1 MDLKLDGGSVPGLGK
16 ELRDRKAA
24 QTQSADS
31 RQRRVSFVRPGSVL
45 VALDTWVHKVHRNR
59 LTAVTQWIS
68 CLQRKGGGSQ
78 ELPGKGGLA
87 LTRAGHGTQQVCRH
101 WTLKAPKHWAQ
112 VHKHLQAKPCQP
124 HMGEDKRKRALLQR
138 WPTLTE
144 VSTRLCKFNTRS
156 ETRCPT

>member
-68 CLQRKGGGSQ
+68 CLQRKGGG
-78 ELPGKGGLA
+78 
-87 LTRAGHGTQQVCRH
+87 
-101 WTLKAPKHWAQ
+101 APKSC
-112 VHKHLQAKPCQP
+112 LAK
-124 HMGEDKRKRALLQR
+124 EDWL
-138 WPTLTE
+138 
-144 VSTRLCKFNTRS
+144 
-156 ETRCPT
+156 